1 MPLAMAG
8 WNNPQQHGA
17 PEQQAGRGS
26 GGETGSPCYQ
36 AQVRAGLHIAGS
48 DNSHNTFDQM
58 LTFELLITF
67 VLTLI
72 RNVLCSGYW
81 REGKQFEDRQAQVSF
96 YQVAE
101 RQRQRQRQI
110 QTQTQTH
117 QLPLTNNHNNQSQM
131 I

>member
-1 MPLAMAG
+1 
-8 WNNPQQHGA
+8 
-17 PEQQAGRGS
+17 
-26 GGETGSPCYQ
+26 
-36 AQVRAGLHIAGS
+36 
-48 DNSHNTFDQM
+48 M

-101 RQRQRQRQI
+101 RQRQRQRQT
-110 QTQTQTH
+110 QTQTQRH
-117 QLPLTNNHNNQSQM
+117 ILLVCDSDRNKNVVKVFPF
-131 I
+131 